1 MSVFYD
7 RQQDLEKYEFMMG
20 EARGRLAV
28 TLDVLT
34 DALILVGQHGV
45 YCTSAKDKSV
55 SALDLQAVLKD
66 ISGAKELVSPVMERL
81 RLDREAAERVGVS
94 GTQEGR

>member
-7 RQQDLEKYEFMMG
+7 RQADLEKYEFMMG

-28 TLDVLT
+28 TLDALT

-45 YCTSAKDKSV
+45 YCTSARNPAIP
-55 SALDLQAVLKD
+55 ALDLQAVSTN
-66 ISGAKELVSPVMERL
+66 IVGAKELVASVMERL
-81 RLDREAAERVGVS
+81 RLDQERAK
-94 GTQEGR
+94 

>member
-7 RQQDLEKYEFMMG
+7 RQAELEKYEFMMG

-28 TLDVLT
+28 TLDALR

-45 YCTSAKDKSV
+45 YCTSARKPNAP
-55 SALDLQAVLKD
+55 ALDLQVVTAN
-66 ISGAKELVSPVMERL
+66 IAGAKELVSAVMERL
-81 RLDREAAERVGVS
+81 RLEKEKQG
-94 GTQEGR
+94 